1 MIIQDHGTERVA
13 TDRQDPAKGITGG
26 IQVGLFLQD
35 RLEIAAAM
43 AHRIVIKETRT
54 PGLDESARLE
64 GMKSRQR

>member
-26 IQVGLFLQD
+26 TQVGLFLQGH
-35 RLEIAAAM
+35 LGIAATM
-43 AHRIVIKETRT
+43 AHRIVIKGTKT
-54 PGLDESARLE
+54 PDLDDSARLE